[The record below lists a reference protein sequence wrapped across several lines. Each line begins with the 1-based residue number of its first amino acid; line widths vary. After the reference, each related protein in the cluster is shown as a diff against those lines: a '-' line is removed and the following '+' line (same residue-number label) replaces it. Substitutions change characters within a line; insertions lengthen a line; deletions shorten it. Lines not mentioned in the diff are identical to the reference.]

1 MRLRFSIDSRRGRI
15 AIAIAAV
22 LFAVALWLALSIG
35 SDRPTTYESITD
47 HFKYGSIG
55 SEPGVSLLRPV
66 GGVLPPLSVF
76 TALPSICPEKLPGGY
91 GLPEAHCRLE
101 EAFARRR
108 VVHLHVPGAGA
119 VVLRHERRVGRD
131 GPELGL

>member
-1 MRLRFSIDSRRGRI
+1 MRLPFSINSRRGRV
-15 AIAIAAV
+15 AIGIAAV
-22 LFAVALWLALSIG
+22 LFVIVLWAAVSIG
-35 SDRPTTYESITD
+35 SDRPTPYDSITD

-91 GLPEAHCRLE
+91 ASLGFVFEPNHPLPIGVS
-101 EAFARRR
+101 RRR
-108 VVHLHVPGAGA
+108 RLGIDQVGLNCVVWHMG
-119 VVLRHERRVGRD
+119 VVWD
-131 GPELGL
+131 